1 MQQGRTYLF
10 LADGQHIAPDLALLN
25 ARNVG
30 RAHSAYQAPQVEG
43 VLYTVDA
50 EPLAA
55 TRRALAGMRWRRV
68 RVLPDVE
75 RKSTG
80 LGSRTRRASEA
91 WTLNAPADPGH

>member
-25 ARNVG
+25 ARKVG
-30 RAHSAYQAPQVEG
+30 RAHSVFQTPQKEG
-43 VLYTVDA
+43 TLYTVDA

-55 TRRALAGMRWRRV
+55 ARKAMAGMEWRRV
-68 RVLPDVE
+68 QVLPDVA
-75 RKSTG
+75 RQSTG

-91 WTLNAPADPGH
+91 WTLSVPADPDH